1 MARYLL
7 GLDISSSFIHTS
19 VIDIESGRAVY
30 RSKWPEREMTFFSLN
45 PGFAEQ
51 NPDDWWDCLKKALS
65 IILCQN
71 PSVANEVAAIGISYQ
86 MNGMVLV
93 DASGKPLRP
102 AIIWCDNRAI
112 AIGEK
117 ALNDIGKRYCLNH
130 YLNAPGNFNGSRLK
144 WIHDNEPD
152 VFSKIHKI
160 LLPGEYIAFK
170 MTGSYMTTL
179 SALSEEIL
187 YDYIDDELAKRML
200 SYFKIPQEII
210 PDIGDN
216 FAIQGVLMSQAAA
229 DLGLA
234 EGIPVAF
241 RAGDLLTN
249 AFSLNAMNPGD
260 AAVKTG
266 ISGTIY
272 SVSDTQICDTR
283 FRLSTFVNYNHTKK
297 KPSYGIVHCV
307 NGTGMLNRWLNSYLL
322 RNPSDETDINVI
334 NKFASRVGAGSEG
347 LLVFPFGNGTE
358 RSLGNVNMGMVVHGL
373 DFSKHS
379 TEHIVRAAQEGIV
392 FSLYYGMEIM
402 RDIGV
407 EIRKVRAINSNHFT
421 STEFCE
427 SFVAITGT
435 KLELYE
441 TDDAEGAARAAGIGS
456 QIFKNRSEAFSG
468 LTLQKEYY
476 PDTKLARMYS
486 ESYSRWKKIL
496 VKYLEPPI

>member
-7 GLDISSSFIHTS
+7 GFDISSSFIHTS
-19 VIDIESGRAVY
+19 IIDIESGRAVY
-30 RSKWPEREMTFFSLN
+30 RSKWPEHEMTFFSLS

-51 NPDDWWDCLKKALS
+51 NPDDWWDYLKKALS
-65 IILCQN
+65 IILKQN
-71 PSVANEVAAIGISYQ
+71 PEIADEVAAIGISYQ

-93 DASGKPLRP
+93 DKWGKPLRP
-102 AIIWCDNRAI
+102 AIIWCDSRAVS
-112 AIGEK
+112 IGDK

-130 YLNAPGNFNGSRLK
+130 YLNAPVNFNGARLK
-144 WIHDNEPD
+144 WIKENEPEI
-152 VFSKIHKI
+152 FSKIFKI
-160 LLPGEYIAFK
+160 LLPGEYIAYK

-200 SYFKIPQEII
+200 SYFEIPHEII

-216 FAIQGVLMSQAAA
+216 FAIQGSLTSQAAEF
-229 DLGLA
+229 LGLC

-249 AFSLNAMNPGD
+249 AFSLNVVYPGD
-260 AAVKTG
+260 VAVKTG
-266 ISGTIY
+266 MSGTIY
-272 SVSDTQICDTR
+272 GISDTQICDTR
-283 FRLSTFVNYNHTKK
+283 FRLSTFVNYNHSKV

-322 RNPSDETDINVI
+322 RYPSDETDINVI

-358 RSLGNVNMGMVVHGL
+358 RSLGNINMGMVIHGL

-379 TEHIVRAAQEGIV
+379 TEHIVRASQEGIV

-407 EIRKVRAINSNHFT
+407 EVRKVRAINSNLFT

-427 SFVAITGT
+427 AFVSITGT

-456 QIFKNRSEAFSG
+456 GIYKNHAEAFSG
-468 LTLQKEYY
+468 FSVQKEYY
-476 PDTKLARMYS
+476 PDLKLSRLYS
-486 ESYSRWKKIL
+486 ESYNRWKKIL
-496 VKYLEPPI
+496 VKYLETPL